1 MSLVLFHPAAVC
13 VHVLLSASW
22 HGGFVLPNSVHTIG
36 MFLGHLKAIPL
47 GHFGCHLSLLLGH
60 MSNLYIYPP
69 PHDSENS
76 QHLCLIV
83 VVKFLSLFHRSD
95 LGPAHYNNILGFLE
109 ILPHVHLHLSLFTFM
124 CQHLLAIIICTG
136 ADFLLPSSLGCCW
149 CTFLPHLPIYMMPG
163 FQLEAEAKNTEGGE

>member
-83 VVKFLSLFHRSD
+83 VKFLSLFHRSD
-95 LGPAHYNNILGFLE
+95 LGPDHYNNILGFLE